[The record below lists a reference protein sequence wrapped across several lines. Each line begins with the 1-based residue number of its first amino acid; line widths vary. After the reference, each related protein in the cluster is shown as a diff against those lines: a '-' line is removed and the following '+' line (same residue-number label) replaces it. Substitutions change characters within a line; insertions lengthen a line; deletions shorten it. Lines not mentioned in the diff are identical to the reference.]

1 MRRASRDRLREV
13 ARSAFWLIPSL
24 CVVAA
29 IGLAIGL
36 VFVDHEVGSTRTG
49 FLFPGPPAGA
59 RTFLSSIIQAMIT
72 FTGLVFSITIV
83 VLQLTSSQFSPRVLR
98 TFLRD
103 RTIQLSLGVFVATFV
118 YAMVVLREVRGTGGS
133 GGFVPR
139 LAVTVTFV
147 LVLLSVGL
155 FIRYV
160 AHIANMIRL
169 ASIVDSIGREARAA
183 LARCPRSEPVAPEPS
198 LGSARR
204 TVGAPRPGVLVAVNA
219 AAIVREGR
227 AADCQFVLLPRV
239 GDYLPEG
246 APLLRVH
253 GPGDVDDDR
262 LVELVSF
269 DLERTLE
276 QDLAFAFRQL
286 VDIAQRALSPGV
298 NDPTTAVQA
307 IDVEHDLLRRLAT
320 RPLESGCHTDP
331 EGTVRLVVPVVGFG
345 DYLDLAI
352 GQIWPDAAD
361 KVQVPARVRALLDDL
376 AQVARPEYRS
386 AIGRWA
392 DAVECPVQ
400 RSRDGP
406 LDSAIRPG

>member
-1 MRRASRDRLREV
+1 
-13 ARSAFWLIPSL
+13 
-24 CVVAA
+24 
-29 IGLAIGL
+29 
-36 VFVDHEVGSTRTG
+36 
-49 FLFPGPPAGA
+49 LFPGPPAGA
-59 RTFLSSIIQAMIT
+59 RTFLSSVIQAMIT

-103 RTIQLSLGVFVATFV
+103 RTIQLALGVFVATFV
-118 YAMVVLREVRGTGGS
+118 YAMVVLREVRGTAGS
-133 GGFVPR
+133 DGFVPR
-139 LAVTVTFV
+139 LAVTMTFV

-160 AHIANMIRL
+160 THIANMIRL

-183 LARCPRSEPVAPEPS
+183 LARSAFSEPVAHEPL
-198 LGSARR
+198 LGPARR

-219 AAIVREGR
+219 AAIVREGC
-227 AADCQFVLLPRV
+227 AGDCQFVLLPRV

-262 LVELVSF
+262 MVELVSF

-307 IDVEHDLLRRLAT
+307 IDVEHDLLRRLAS
-320 RPLESGCHTDP
+320 RPPESGCHADP
-331 EGTVRLVVPVVGFG
+331 EGTVRLVVPVLGFG

-352 GQIWPDAAD
+352 GQIWPYAVD
-361 KVQVPARVRALLDDL
+361 KVQVPERVRALLEDL
-376 AQVARPEYRS
+376 ARVARPEYRS
-386 AIGRWA
+386 VIGRWA
-392 DAVECPVQ
+392 DAVECRLQ
-400 RSRDGP
+400 RARDEP

>member
-1 MRRASRDRLREV
+1 MRRVSRDRLREV

-36 VFVDHEVGSTRTG
+36 VFVDHAVGSTQTG

-103 RTIQLSLGVFVATFV
+103 RTIQLALGVFVATFV
-118 YAMVVLREVRGTGGS
+118 YAMVVLREVRGAGGS

-139 LAVTVTFV
+139 LAVTMTFV

-183 LARCPRSEPVAPEPS
+183 LARCVFSDPKAPEPL
-198 LGSARR
+198 LGPARR
-204 TVGAPRPGVLVAVNA
+204 TVGATRPGVLVAVNA
-219 AAIVREGR
+219 EAIVREGC

-253 GPGDVDDDR
+253 GPGDVDDGR
-262 LVELVSF
+262 MVELVSF

-286 VDIAQRALSPGV
+286 VDIAQRALSAGV

-320 RPLESGCHTDP
+320 RPPESGCHADP
-331 EGTVRLVVPVVGFG
+331 KGVVRLVVPVFGFG

-352 GQIWPDAAD
+352 GEIWPYAAD
-361 KVQVPARVRALLDDL
+361 QVQVPERVRALLDDL

-386 AIGRWA
+386 AIRRWA
-392 DAVECPVQ
+392 DAVECRVR
-400 RSRDGP
+400 RSRDET

>member
-1 MRRASRDRLREV
+1 MSRDRLREV

-36 VFVDHEVGSTRTG
+36 VFVDHAVGSTQTA

-59 RTFLSSIIQAMIT
+59 RTFLASIIQAMIT

-83 VLQLTSSQFSPRVLR
+83 VLQLTSGQFSPRVLR

-103 RTIQLSLGVFVATFV
+103 RTIQLALGVFVATFV
-118 YAMVVLREVRGTGGS
+118 FAMVVLREVRGTGGP

-139 LAVTVTFV
+139 LAVTMTFV

-183 LARCPRSEPVAPEPS
+183 LARCAFSEPVAPEPS
-198 LGSARR
+198 LGPARR
-204 TVGAPRPGVLVAVNA
+204 TVGAPRPGVLVAVNK
-219 AAIVREGR
+219 AAIVREGC
-227 AADCQFVLLPRV
+227 AADCQFVLLARV

-253 GPGDVDDDR
+253 GSGDVDDDR
-262 LVELVSF
+262 MVELVSF

-286 VDIAQRALSPGV
+286 VDIAQRALSPGI

-320 RPLESGCHTDP
+320 RPPESGCHADP
-331 EGTVRLVVPVVGFG
+331 EGTVRLVVPVLDFA

-361 KVQVPARVRALLDDL
+361 KVQVPERVRALLEDL

-392 DAVECPVQ
+392 DAVGCRVQ
-400 RSRDGP
+400 RSRDGSFDP
-406 LDSAIRPG
+406 AIRPG